1 MTSPDPP
8 PSDPSPS
15 DPSPS
20 DPSPAPETNP
30 DPGGPPLNSD
40 QSFWGMLVT
49 QFLGAFNDNLFKQLV
64 LLVCLDYALATGD
77 DRQFLAQA
85 MFAVPFMLLSG
96 FAGWVSDRWPKR
108 GLIVGCK
115 VAEIAVMLL
124 GAAAFWVGG
133 QDLSTLLLLLFG
145 VLALMSAQSAFFGP
159 PKYGILPE
167 LFADRDLPRANGLIQ
182 MTTFLSI
189 IFGTALAGV
198 LKDQLAGRLWIISAG
213 CVAIAV
219 VGTLTSLVIRRTPVA
234 EPDSKFTPSAL
245 FVHHSLWATLRK
257 DRLLLEVLFVSSL
270 FWLVGGLV
278 PLAVNAFGKVQL
290 GFSDTGTSVLLSCTG
305 FGIAAGCVL
314 AGRLSHDRVR
324 YGLVTVGTWGIV
336 ASFAALV
343 VVGWLNPPPPG
354 LADAAAG
361 AVEPAAGAGFGEAP
375 EAIDFWKTGV
385 WWAAALPMTTLGVF
399 SGLFAVPLQVALQTR
414 PPRDLKGRMIGAM
427 NLFNWIGIVLSSVVY
442 FGLTATVAADRSYHW
457 AFAAAGLLLLP
468 VGLFFHPSDEESAA
482 PAPSSG
488 GSLGP
493 G

>member
-1 MTSPDPP
+1 MSPTDSPPTS
-8 PSDPSPS
+8 
-15 DPSPS
+15 
-20 DPSPAPETNP
+20 
-30 DPGGPPLNSD
+30 LNAD
-40 QSFWGMLVT
+40 RSFWGMLVT

-77 DRQFLAQA
+77 DWQFVAQA

-115 VAEIAVMLL
+115 AAEIAVMLL
-124 GAAAFWVGG
+124 GAAAFWIGG

-167 LFADRDLPRANGLIQ
+167 LFADRDLPKANGLIQ

-189 IFGTALAGV
+189 IFGTALAGI

-219 VGTLTSLVIRRTPVA
+219 LGTLTSLAIRRTPVA
-234 EPDSKFTPSAL
+234 EPDSRFTPSAL
-245 FVHHSLWATLRK
+245 FVHHSLWETLRK
-257 DRLLLEVLFVSSL
+257 DRLLLQVLFVSSL

-314 AGRLSHDRVR
+314 AGRLSGGRVR
-324 YGLVTVGTWGIV
+324 YGLVVVGTWGIV
-336 ASFAALV
+336 ASFVALV
-343 VVGWLNPPPPG
+343 AVGWFNPPPAAI
-354 LADAAAG
+354 ADAA
-361 AVEPAAGAGFGEAP
+361 EPAAGAGFGEAP
-375 EAIDFWKTGV
+375 AAIDFWKTGV
-385 WWAAALPMTTLGVF
+385 WWIAALPMTTLGVF

-427 NLFNWIGIVLSSVVY
+427 NLFNWVGIVLSSAVY
-442 FGLTATVAADRSYHW
+442 FGLTATVAADGSYHW
-457 AFAAAGLLLLP
+457 AFAVAAVLLIP
-468 VGLFFHPSDEESAA
+468 VGLFFHPSEEAQA
-482 PAPSSG
+482 VEPTRAVD
-488 GSLGP
+488 
-493 G
+493 